1 MKMSY
6 NFDDGGVCFKSVQHR
21 FYYEINEREGGTT
34 FSFSC
39 NKSNLTTS
47 NFYKNGKET
56 VKNEEDQKDGSLS
69 QVKFQLTA

>member
-1 MKMSY
+1 MDESLFFLKRGILIIEHFFMKMSY

-39 NKSNLTTS
+39 NK
-47 NFYKNGKET
+47 
-56 VKNEEDQKDGSLS
+56 
-69 QVKFQLTA
+69 